1 MNDRVILQTGII
13 GSVLVAI
20 CCFTPALVLL
30 LGVLGLSAWI
40 GWLDH
45 VLLPALFVFL
55 GLTLYGLHLRQKRLR
70 ECCDTK
76 EKP

>member
-1 MNDRVILQTGII
+1 MLQTGII

-30 LGVLGLSAWI
+30 LGVLGLSAWV

-45 VLLPALFVFL
+45 VLLPALLGFL
-55 GLTLYGLHLRQKRLR
+55 GLIAYGVYLRQRRGKD
-70 ECCDTK
+70 CSNAK
-76 EKP
+76 KAP

>member
-1 MNDRVILQTGII
+1 MNHRTILQTGLI

-30 LGVLGLSAWI
+30 LGVLGLSAWV

-45 VLLPALFVFL
+45 VLLPALLGFL
-55 GLTLYGLHLRQKRLR
+55 GLIAYGVYLRQRHRKP
-70 ECCDTK
+70 CCNTK
-76 EKP
+76 KTP